1 MRVLQ
6 AVHQFLPRYVGGT
19 ELYTA
24 QLCHWLQAQGHDV
37 AVLAG
42 GDTGGDVTWEGIPVT
57 TTPGGLHGPKGP
69 GALFLSSFGN
79 RQAEVAFQ
87 RLLAEFRPDVVHIHH
102 LMGLS
107 PRLPALAKAAGVP
120 VCATLHDYWFLCP
133 KSQLIDHRDTLC
145 GGPQGGVNCARCAVD
160 RLGRPHL
167 MPLAPLAA
175 PLFASRQARVRR
187 AFAACDLLMTPSR
200 FVADVAREAGL
211 PPDRMLPVDF
221 GIDASAPLPRVERA
235 PGDPLRVA
243 YLGSIDESKG
253 VHVLLEACRI
263 LDPRAADVAVYGNL
277 ATANGGYQLRMRR
290 LAARTP
296 YGEALL
302 QGPLPHSQVPAML
315 AATDV
320 LVVPST
326 WYENAPLVISEAFAA
341 GVVVVASNQGA
352 LAEKVRDGVDGLLFP
367 RGDAPALATVLRRMA
382 GDRGLVDRLRLGT
395 PRHAS
400 RGEHWAQVEAVYQ
413 RLVEARQR

>member
-6 AVHQFLPRYVGGT
+6 AVHQFLPGYVGGT

-42 GDTGGDVTWEGIPVT
+42 GDAAGEATWEGIPVT
-57 TTPGGLHGPKGP
+57 TVPGGLRGPKGP

-79 RQAEVAFQ
+79 RQAEAAFE
-87 RLLAEFRPDVVHIHH
+87 RLLAEFRPDVVHLQH

-107 PRLPALAKAAGVP
+107 PRLPALAKSADVP

-133 KSQLIDHRDTLC
+133 KSQLIDHEDALC
-145 GGPQGGVNCARCAVD
+145 GGPRGGVNCARCAVD
-160 RLGRPHL
+160 RLGKPQL

-175 PLFASRQARVRR
+175 PLFALRQARVRR
-187 AFAACDLLMTPSR
+187 AFSACDVLMTPSR
-200 FVADVAREAGL
+200 FVAEVAREARL
-211 PPDRMLPVDF
+211 PPERVLPVDF
-221 GIDASAPLPRVERA
+221 GIDTSAPLPRVARA

-253 VHVLLEACRI
+253 VHVLLEACRT
-263 LDPRAADVAVYGNL
+263 LEPSAADVAVYGNL
-277 ATANGGYQLRMRR
+277 AAANSDYQLRLRR

-302 QGPLPHSQVPAML
+302 RGSLPHEQVPAAL

-341 GVVVVASNQGA
+341 AVVVVASNQGA
-352 LAEKVRDGVDGLLFP
+352 LAEKVRDGIDGLLFP
-367 RGDAPALATVLRRMA
+367 RGDAAALAAVLQRLA
-382 GDRGLVDRLRLGT
+382 GDQGLVDRLRLGA

-400 RGEHWAQVEAVYQ
+400 RGGHWAQVEAVYQ
-413 RLVEARQR
+413 RLAEARQT